1 MEVLK
6 NILAN
11 VNYKTK
17 NSLTKEWLVLVM
29 KELSVYKTCKDWNY
43 PLRSD
48 YFEDN
53 MAISIAQK
61 EISDI

>member
-1 MEVLK
+1 M
-6 NILAN
+6 
-11 VNYKTK
+11 
-17 NSLTKEWLVLVM
+17 LVM
-29 KELSVYKTCKDWNY
+29 KELSVYKICKDWNY

-61 EISDI
+61 EIRDI